1 MLSMRKFTKKVLLA
15 AVLAAST
22 LSGASMALPVP
33 PAGSVLLVEYYDAF
47 GNQVGAQVHGSDAT
61 DLGRAHQQS
70 GIGDGA
76 VLVQSGLKHADRG

>member
-47 GNQVGAQVHGSDAT
+47 GNQVGAQVHGDCP
-61 DLGRAHQQS
+61 
-70 GIGDGA
+70 DGPTPLTWG
-76 VLVQSGLKHADRG
+76 VRTSNRELVMVQCWSSLD

>member
-47 GNQVGAQVHGSDAT
+47 GNQVGAQVYGT
-61 DLGRAHQQS
+61 CP
-70 GIGDGA
+70 DGA
-76 VLVQSGLKHADRG
+76 TPLSWGVRTSNRELVMVQCWSSLD